1 MKIIDNSYKN
11 NPFSRIKIINGDREL
26 TWDLTFYNNP
36 NNITLERV
44 FEFING
50 YFSTLPQTRQSAIFD
65 IYSEIKQSIDEYI
78 DANMLH
84 ARLTTLVRQLYQLIP
99 LDEIRYWT
107 NKNGDIRIPPTI
119 KQEYTDL
126 EISNRSQ
133 ETKNY
138 ENQTYLRD
146 DYLDLVNL
154 AIALKPMIPIWS
166 EYALKLTSMADVGQN
181 KEYDAMAILSRSYII
196 GSEPMQQLRAFV
208 ESSIPNPKRMSAIL
222 AGLGS
227 SEIPDWLLSIA
238 IVRKLVVI
246 ELSSAD
252 ANSNIV
258 GVIYRH
264 VNNSF
269 KSTDRKFSGNV
280 RDKVKPSGAED
291 EDNKSFIETYKIKQE
306 ISDGDLAVLSIYTEN
321 IMNMARRIDPSVPEE
336 YVTECH
342 AFLMRA
348 DSTFH
353 IPTENQ
359 LNLVRWVMSP
369 ALTPPSIN
377 NVNRMGLLR
386 CIAVTQAIL
395 WHWGFPELAA
405 LIVGTETRDNFGLPS
420 GGIESRSRIP
430 NEYVNKF
437 LIYYP
442 HFSDKGAKTR
452 DRQTNVACQ
461 AIDTMA
467 ANFIGCDWHIKAPRP
482 IIDLIDIDDSMVM
495 LVPADIKIML
505 SKLILKIAQ
514 SQDEDN

>member
-1 MKIIDNSYKN
+1 MMIIDNSYKN
-11 NPFSRIKIINGDREL
+11 NPFTRIKVIHGDKEIN
-26 TWDLTFYNNP
+26 WDLSFYNNP
-36 NNITLERV
+36 ANITLERV

-50 YFSTLPQTRQSAIFD
+50 YFKTLPESRQEAIFN
-65 IYSEIKQSIDEYI
+65 IYIQAKEAIDEYI
-78 DANMLH
+78 DVNMLH
-84 ARLTTLVRQLYQLIP
+84 ARLNVLVKEMYKLIP

-107 NKNGDIRIPPTI
+107 NKNGNIRIPPTI
-119 KQEYTDL
+119 KSEYTDL

-166 EYALKLTSMADVGQN
+166 EYALKLGSMADVGQN

-196 GSEPMQQLRAFV
+196 NSEPMQQLRSFV

-238 IVRKLVVI
+238 IVRKLVII
-246 ELSSAD
+246 ELSSGD
-252 ANSNIV
+252 VNSNIV

-269 KSTDRKFSGNV
+269 KSTDRKFSGSV

-321 IMNMARRIDPSVPEE
+321 MMNMAKRIDETVPEAC
-336 YVTECH
+336 VNECY
-342 AFLMRA
+342 AYLMRT
-348 DSTFH
+348 DFTFH
-353 IPTENQ
+353 VPTDNQ
-359 LNLVRWVMSP
+359 LNLVRWIMAPSI
-369 ALTPPSIN
+369 TPPGIN

-386 CIAVTQAIL
+386 CIAVSQAIL
-395 WHWGFPELAA
+395 WHWGFPELAV
-405 LIVGTETRDNFGLPS
+405 LLTGTETRDSFGLPS

-442 HFSDKGAKTR
+442 HYSDKGAKTR

-461 AIDTMA
+461 AIDNMA
-467 ANFIGCDWHIKAPRP
+467 ANFISCDWYIRAPRGLTN
-482 IIDLIDIDDSMVM
+482 LIEIDDSMVM
-495 LVPADIKIML
+495 VIPSDIKIML

-514 SQDEDN
+514 LQD